1 MLLAIEQQ
9 RPEISNGVH
18 MEWALEDLD
27 AGDQIPTTSPPSL
40 CGPLCPVLPARS
52 SSLFSERDSNL

>member
-27 AGDQIPTTSPPSL
+27 AGDQIPTTSPSL